1 MKVQSYKNQFI
12 MQIQT
17 KRGLRVETV
26 NEDSKIKVQKSV
38 FAAKYNIT
46 REITKAKKNH
56 EIVVIRKIKID

>member
-1 MKVQSYKNQFI
+1 MKIQSYKNQFI
-12 MQIQT
+12 VQLQT

-46 REITKAKKNH
+46 RAITKSVKG
-56 EIVVIRKIKID
+56 